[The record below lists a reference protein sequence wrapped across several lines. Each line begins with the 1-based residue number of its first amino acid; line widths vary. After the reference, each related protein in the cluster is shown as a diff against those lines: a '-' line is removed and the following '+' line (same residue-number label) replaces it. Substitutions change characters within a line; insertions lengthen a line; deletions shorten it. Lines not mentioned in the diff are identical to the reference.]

1 MFAQRTCGGSA
12 GAPRIT
18 HLRRGAHG
26 MLGAQQDA
34 GLTAV
39 RRASEQGVRVAQPS
53 RRLVLT
59 AAAAG
64 SLTIAG
70 CKGITALGP
79 VPKLGLD
86 VVTLEHAI
94 NAEELMVAR
103 YRSAVTALA
112 AEIGPGAVSAKG
124 RSARAKAE
132 VEAILTEHEA
142 HLERLKARLVLP
154 QRLATARPRP
164 SPTPSPLPSGRHA
177 ILAALTAAE
186 TTASERLIRW
196 LNDAPPALA
205 QLMASIAASEAAHVV
220 LLGHP
225 GGRQ

>member
-1 MFAQRTCGGSA
+1 M
-12 GAPRIT
+12 
-18 HLRRGAHG
+18 
-26 MLGAQQDA
+26 
-34 GLTAV
+34 
-39 RRASEQGVRVAQPS
+39 AQPS

-79 VPKLGLD
+79 VPKLGHD

-94 NAEELMVAR
+94 DAEELMVAR

-112 AEIGPGAVSAKG
+112 AENGPGAASATSK
-124 RSARAKAE
+124 SARAQAE
-132 VEAILTEHEA
+132 VEGILTEHEA
-142 HLERLKARLVLP
+142 HLERLSARLVLP
-154 QRLATARPRP
+154 PRLATARPRP
-164 SPTPSPLPSGRHA
+164 SPAPPPLPSGRHA
-177 ILAALTAAE
+177 ILAELTAAE
-186 TTASERLIRW
+186 TTASDRLIRW
-196 LNDAPPALA
+196 LADAPPALA

-225 GGRQ
+225 GGHR